1 MKKIIFGII
10 MSCVAFFAGCDWLNS
25 TVNNPN
31 AEKYATNVGKAVA
44 IVVKT
49 SDKLLS
55 DKDIKNKFVV
65 SLDEVIAKLPKDV
78 STSNVVN
85 HIQTIAQ
92 SKIVEGVT
100 DESKKKMYS
109 TVVSTVY
116 PLIGKGLELVV
127 SKYADEFATAEKTY
141 GIVVAFLNSA
151 RAQFNDILAAT
162 STNDKEFNEILIEVQ
177 KKLGATIRSPISI
190 KNIVSPT
197 TNK

>member
-55 DKDIKNKFVV
+55 DKYIKNKFVV

-85 HIQTIAQ
+85 HI
-92 SKIVEGVT
+92 
-100 DESKKKMYS
+100 
-109 TVVSTVY
+109 
-116 PLIGKGLELVV
+116 
-127 SKYADEFATAEKTY
+127 
-141 GIVVAFLNSA
+141 
-151 RAQFNDILAAT
+151 
-162 STNDKEFNEILIEVQ
+162 
-177 KKLGATIRSPISI
+177 
-190 KNIVSPT
+190 
-197 TNK
+197 

>member
-10 MSCVAFFAGCDWLNS
+10 MACVAFFAGCDWLNS

-49 SDKLLS
+49 GDKLLA

-78 STSNVVN
+78 STSNVID

-109 TVVSTVY
+109 AVVSTVY

-141 GIVVAFLNSA
+141 NIVVAFLNSA
-151 RAQFNDILAAT
+151 RAQFNDVLAAT

-197 TNK
+197 TK

>member
-31 AEKYATNVGKAVA
+31 AEKYAANVGKAVA
-44 IVVKT
+44 IVVKAG
-49 SDKLLS
+49 DKLLA
-55 DKDIKNKFVV
+55 DEDIHNKFVA

-78 STSNVVN
+78 STTNVIN

-109 TVVSTVY
+109 AVVSTVY

-141 GIVVAFLNSA
+141 NIVVAFLNSA
-151 RAQFNDILAAT
+151 RAQFNDVLAAT

-177 KKLGATIRSPISI
+177 KKLGTTIKSKISI

-197 TNK
+197 TK

>member
-10 MSCVAFFAGCDWLNS
+10 MACVAFFAGCDWLNS

-49 SDKLLS
+49 GDKLLA
-55 DKDIKNKFVV
+55 DKDIQNKFVA
-65 SLDEVIAKLPKDV
+65 SLDEVIAKLPKDL
-78 STSNVVN
+78 STSNVID

-109 TVVSTVY
+109 AVVSTVY

-141 GIVVAFLNSA
+141 NIVVAFLNSA
-151 RAQFNDILAAT
+151 RAQFNDVLAAT

-190 KNIVSPT
+190 TNIVSPT
-197 TNK
+197 TK

>member
-10 MSCVAFFAGCDWLNS
+10 MACVAFFAGCDWLNS

-49 SDKLLS
+49 GDKLLA

-78 STSNVVN
+78 STSNVID

-109 TVVSTVY
+109 AVVSTVY

-151 RAQFNDILAAT
+151 RAQFNDVLAAT

-197 TNK
+197 TK

>member
-10 MSCVAFFAGCDWLNS
+10 MTCVAFFAGCDWLNS

-44 IVVKT
+44 LVVKT
-49 SDKLLS
+49 SDKLLA

-78 STSNVVN
+78 STSNVIN

-109 TVVSTVY
+109 AVVSTVY

-141 GIVVAFLNSA
+141 DIVVAFLNSA
-151 RAQFNDILAAT
+151 RAQFNDVLAAT
-162 STNDKEFNEILIEVQ
+162 PANDKEFNEILIEVQ
-177 KKLGATIRSPISI
+177 KKLGATIKSKISI
-190 KNIVSPT
+190 KNVVSPT
-197 TNK
+197 TK

>member
-10 MSCVAFFAGCDWLNS
+10 MACVAFFAGCDWLNS

-78 STSNVVN
+78 STSNVID

-109 TVVSTVY
+109 AVVSTVY

-151 RAQFNDILAAT
+151 RAQFNDVLAAT

-197 TNK
+197 TK

>member
-78 STSNVVN
+78 STSNVID

-92 SKIVEGVT
+92 SNIVEGVT

-109 TVVSTVY
+109 AVVSTVY

-141 GIVVAFLNSA
+141 NIVVAFLNSA
-151 RAQFNDILAAT
+151 RAQFNDVLAAT

-197 TNK
+197 TK

>member
-10 MSCVAFFAGCDWLNS
+10 MACVAFFAGCDWLNS

-49 SDKLLS
+49 GDKLLA

-78 STSNVVN
+78 STSNVID

-109 TVVSTVY
+109 AVVSTVY
-116 PLIGKGLELVV
+116 PLMGKGLELVV

-141 GIVVAFLNSA
+141 GIVVACLKSA
-151 RAQFNDILAAT
+151 RAQFNDVLAAT

-197 TNK
+197 TK

>member
-10 MSCVAFFAGCDWLNS
+10 MACVAFFAGCDWLNS

-151 RAQFNDILAAT
+151 RAQFNDVLAAT
-162 STNDKEFNEILIEVQ
+162 STDDKEFNEILIEVQ

-197 TNK
+197 NK

>member
-10 MSCVAFFAGCDWLNS
+10 MACVAFFAGCDWLNS

-55 DKDIKNKFVV
+55 DKDIKNKFGV
-65 SLDEVIAKLPKDV
+65 SLDELIAKLPKDI
-78 STSNVVN
+78 SPSNVID

-109 TVVSTVY
+109 AVVSTVY

-141 GIVVAFLNSA
+141 NIVVAFLNSA
-151 RAQFNDILAAT
+151 RAQFNDVLAAT

-197 TNK
+197 TK

>member
-109 TVVSTVY
+109 AVVSTVY

-141 GIVVAFLNSA
+141 DIVVAFLNSA
-151 RAQFNDILAAT
+151 RAQFNDVVLAAT
-162 STNDKEFNEILIEVQ
+162 PANDKEFNEILIEVQ
-177 KKLGATIRSPISI
+177 KKLGSPIKSKISI

-197 TNK
+197 TK

>member
-10 MSCVAFFAGCDWLNS
+10 MACVAFFAGCDWLNS

-78 STSNVVN
+78 STSNVID

-109 TVVSTVY
+109 AVVSTVY

-151 RAQFNDILAAT
+151 RAQFNDVLAAT
-162 STNDKEFNEILIEVQ
+162 STDDKEFNEILIEVQ

-197 TNK
+197 TK

>member
-10 MSCVAFFAGCDWLNS
+10 MACVAFFAGCDWLNS

-49 SDKLLS
+49 GDKLLA

-78 STSNVVN
+78 STSNVID

-109 TVVSTVY
+109 AVVSTVY

-141 GIVVAFLNSA
+141 NIVVAFLNSA
-151 RAQFNDILAAT
+151 RAQFNDVLAAT

-190 KNIVSPT
+190 TNIVSPT
-197 TNK
+197 TK

>member
-151 RAQFNDILAAT
+151 RAQFNDVLAAT

-197 TNK
+197 TK

>member
-78 STSNVVN
+78 STSNVID

-109 TVVSTVY
+109 AVVSTVY

-141 GIVVAFLNSA
+141 NIVVAFLNSA
-151 RAQFNDILAAT
+151 RAQFNDVLAAT

-190 KNIVSPT
+190 KNIVSPIA
-197 TNK
+197 K